1 MIKNPTDYG
10 TSTVSIA
17 STLKALAY
25 LDFTSG
31 VTVADYQ
38 VDELLVGQTSGAQAY
53 VVEINSGTGVIY
65 YHQNS
70 KTGYKQFTSGED
82 VLGQTSNTTG
92 GLESSNWIGNPEV
105 QRGSGQM
112 VFLENRTPINRTT
125 TQIEDIKII
134 IEF

>member
-1 MIKNPTDYG
+1 M
-10 TSTVSIA
+10 
-17 STLKALAY
+17 
-25 LDFTSG
+25 
-31 VTVADYQ
+31 
-38 VDELLVGQTSGAQAY
+38 
-53 VVEINSGTGVIY
+53 
-65 YHQNS
+65 
-70 KTGYKQFTSGED
+70 
-82 VLGQTSNTTG
+82 LGQTSNTTG